1 MKEVIQYGN
10 KILEFFSEIWFLL
23 VALRVLILVLWAFS
37 FTLCYRVFV
46 PEVFGLVTALVV
58 SFLLSVMVI
67 VIIMYLIITLVS
79 IFMAGNPNP

>member
-37 FTLCYRVFV
+37 FTLCYRAFV

-58 SFLLSVMVI
+58 SFLLSVIVI